1 MEVWGLL
8 PRRPCCSCG
17 LQILCCAPTHQPPT
31 IIASDKSSFTQ
42 GHWSSLLEPSH
53 PMRKHEAGRA
63 HLALPLPGSDGT
75 GRQTVRPLGAQ
86 KAAGGAAA
94 CPSQHALWGK
104 SRKVSAG
111 MYGASPMQ
119 GGPTSAWVPQ
129 GRSQPPSPAGLVL
142 PPHLRD
148 GPVAPASLLFPNLL
162 EWPPR
167 SGIEGPVQTPP
178 LSSSHTVFHWSG
190 HLGKFCSHYT
200 HTHTQLYPVLSEVPL
215 APHQACP
222 LPPGNVTYLS
232 SSPVSSIQDVWL
244 LLHPCPQCPQQGAP
258 RGWGLWLAHHSLP
271 PGGSSRP
278 ILSFFSS
285 QPSILLLTHAHK
297 LLFPSSPPFS
307 SLDHLTHTS
316 DSVILSL
323 CPPGAPITPRGE
335 LRPLSSLPPSPPS
348 LSSSH
353 ASHLQLSQPGTP
365 PSMSTRSWLLPR
377 KPSLTTMCGNLSL
390 PMSHYPDW
398 LICHLGFPCF
408 SDATVNFISS
418 QVNQGVIYLQ

>member
-53 PMRKHEAGRA
+53 PVRKHEAGRA

-86 KAAGGAAA
+86 KAVGGAAA

-200 HTHTQLYPVLSEVPL
+200 HTHT
-215 APHQACP
+215 A
-222 LPPGNVTYLS
+222 LP
-232 SSPVSSIQDVWL
+232 
-244 LLHPCPQCPQQGAP
+244 C
-258 RGWGLWLAHHSLP
+258 SL
-271 PGGSSRP
+271 
-278 ILSFFSS
+278 
-285 QPSILLLTHAHK
+285 
-297 LLFPSSPPFS
+297 
-307 SLDHLTHTS
+307 
-316 DSVILSL
+316 
-323 CPPGAPITPRGE
+323 
-335 LRPLSSLPPSPPS
+335 
-348 LSSSH
+348 
-353 ASHLQLSQPGTP
+353 
-365 PSMSTRSWLLPR
+365 
-377 KPSLTTMCGNLSL
+377 
-390 PMSHYPDW
+390 
-398 LICHLGFPCF
+398 
-408 SDATVNFISS
+408 
-418 QVNQGVIYLQ
+418 